1 MTEKGRCKHGE
12 FILSEGCSLCV
23 AERVGLPLIEFD
35 EPVVITRAIPSGTAL
50 VKIKPET
57 DILVNQFYKEALKAK
72 EYAEARVIIT
82 VDDLAPAT
90 DDLSLIAKLKKA
102 MEEKRKEYVSPLQ
115 DHVKTVNDAFKTLM
129 EPIETADT
137 VTRNKIL
144 AFTLKQKLI
153 REEQEKI
160 NALRLEAAKLDA
172 ALHNGE
178 ISESVNLVEVMPS
191 IPTTTRTDIGTS
203 GIMTIRKYRV
213 VNFAELPDQ
222 YKIENSALLNKV
234 VKAGIPSIPGVEI
247 YNEETLRV
255 TTK

>member
-1 MTEKGRCKHGE
+1 MTEKGHCKHGE

-72 EYAEARVIIT
+72 EYAEARVIT
-82 VDDLAPAT
+82 MADDLKPAT

-102 MEEKRKEYVSPLQ
+102 MEGKRKEYVSPLQ
-115 DHVKTVNDAFKTLM
+115 DHVKAVNDTFKTLM

-144 AFTLKQKLI
+144 AFQLKQKLI

-160 NALRLEAAKLDA
+160 NALRLEAAKKEMELK
-172 ALHNGE
+172 GE
-178 ISESVNLVEVMPS
+178 LTDSVNLVEVSPEAPKRVSTEMGS
-191 IPTTTRTDIGTS
+191 IGQRDHWVFEVTDFELLPT
-203 GIMTIRKYRV
+203 
-213 VNFAELPDQ
+213 E
-222 YKIENSALLNKV
+222 YKMVDAAKLGKV
-234 VKAGIPSIPGVEI
+234 VRAGLHIIPGVKI
-247 YNEETLRV
+247 TNEPILAV
-255 TTK
+255 NTK